1 MTLVQPQES
10 ASAQTEWVRKG
21 LFDLCQFIPG
31 KAHEPFIDPLGE
43 YICVNSKFISTE
55 GQVSKTC
62 NTNITPARKNDI
74 LLVMSDLPNGR
85 ALGKCFLVDEDDRYA
100 VNQRVCILRP
110 RAGNDPQMLFHLLNR
125 NPYFLSFND
134 GVNQTH
140 LLNSVFEKCELVV
153 PSAAVEQ
160 ERVGEAL
167 SDADALI
174 EGLERLIAKKRLIK
188 QGARQDLLTAKR
200 RLPGFSGEWS
210 NFRLSEHGKFLSG
223 SGFPLNYQGHTSG
236 DYPFFKVSDFSG
248 EANGVVLT
256 RANHYINADT
266 QKKLG
271 ARIFPAGAIAF
282 AKIGAA
288 IFLERK
294 RMLAQNSCLDNN
306 MAAFILQD
314 ASLCSDLLLARFQ
327 SFALGDL
334 VSSTALP
341 AIASSDLKAIEF
353 YLPKDLE
360 EQKAIARVLADMDAE
375 IQALETRLEKAR
387 QVKEG
392 MMQNLLTG
400 RIRLV

>member
-1 MTLVQPQES
+1 MTVIQTQES
-10 ASAQTEWVRKG
+10 TSAPTEWVRKR

-62 NTNITPARKNDI
+62 IRNITPARKNDI

-110 RAGNDPQMLFHLLNR
+110 RAANDPQMLFHLLNR

-153 PSAAVEQ
+153 PADPTEQ

-188 QGARQDLLTAKR
+188 QGAMQDLLTAKR
-200 RLPGFSGEWS
+200 RLPGFSGEWVETT
-210 NFRLSEHGKFLSG
+210 FRKLLKGAPSYGINSAACPLGSGGYDYLRITDIDEHGHLRQDGRAEVLHPAATQYFLEPDDIVVARTGASTGKSHRYQGPAGRTVYAGFLIKLTPEPESAVASFLFQFMQTDAYWSWITENSARSGQPGINGQQLSG
-223 SGFPLNYQGHTSG
+223 MGLVIPPNVREQ
-236 DYPFFKVSDFSG
+236 
-248 EANGVVLT
+248 
-256 RANHYINADT
+256 
-266 QKKLG
+266 Q
-271 ARIFPAGAIAF
+271 AIA
-282 AKIGAA
+282 
-288 IFLERK
+288 L
-294 RMLAQNSCLDNN
+294 M
-306 MAAFILQD
+306 
-314 ASLCSDLLLARFQ
+314 
-327 SFALGDL
+327 LGDM
-334 VSSTALP
+334 
-341 AIASSDLKAIEF
+341 E
-353 YLPKDLE
+353 
-360 EQKAIARVLADMDAE
+360 AE
-375 IQALETRLEKAR
+375 IQALEARLEKAR